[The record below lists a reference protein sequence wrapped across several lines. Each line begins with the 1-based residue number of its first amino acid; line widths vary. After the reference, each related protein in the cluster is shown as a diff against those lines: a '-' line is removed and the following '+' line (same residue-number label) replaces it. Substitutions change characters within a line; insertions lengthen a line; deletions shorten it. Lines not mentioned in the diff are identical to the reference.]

1 MAGLARRWR
10 SAAIAAGVCCAVA
23 ACDLPSSLTR
33 PGSPLRPPTPAE
45 SSERKAT
52 DFPPEYY
59 APAFVVAGKGLW
71 PSRRVEVEGPE
82 RVSYHARDGSI
93 ALALERRACEPAA
106 CRAAFDALV
115 GEINTQ
121 ATASG
126 GKFRVATDAEAGAD
140 WRQGIA
146 DQFQFVYRLPRS
158 AQFWTLRIGL
168 INRLD
173 GDAYFGGV
181 RGILNR
187 QRTEDAMAEG
197 NDAVAAWAPT
207 IHDRARRLLAAGQ
220 KDEAL
225 AVLAKLIAAA
235 PASYAARLDFA
246 TNTGDAAAARA
257 NALAVLEDAEDP
269 EQLATAARIAGVPR
283 PALEGLPALAPGATG
298 LQLVLVPLPPCDV
311 QIVAEAARVYE
322 TITGIPAK
330 IYRPPG
336 PWSWDA
342 PDRVPGQRNIQDMIR
357 KPRGEASIDFAGWTR
372 ERYRDELVRSYEKSD
387 ALSRFTSR
395 VTAEGFMTG
404 PGQYTADP
412 YLDRLAQLLAP
423 FRSQGA
429 RTMYVGVT
437 EANISFDNF
446 NFVFSAGREIPGGQ
460 LAILSYAMMTSRL
473 LGEPMPS
480 RKRLTERLGKQMV
493 PASLA
498 QLDVPR
504 PDDPTD
510 PHFQAVSVADVDRK
524 GLLLS
529 PPTREAI
536 ERLRR

>member
-10 SAAIAAGVCCAVA
+10 AAAVAAGLCFATA

-33 PGSPLRPPTPAE
+33 PGSPLRPPTPTG
-45 SSERKAT
+45 SSEPKAA
-52 DFPPEYY
+52 DFPPDYY

-71 PSRRVEVEGPE
+71 PSRRADVEGPE

-93 ALALERRACEPAA
+93 ALAFERRPCDQAA
-106 CRAAFDALV
+106 CRAAFDAAV
-115 GEINTQ
+115 GEINAQ

-158 AQFWTLRIGL
+158 VQLWTLRIGL

-173 GDAYFGGV
+173 GDGYFGGV
-181 RGILNR
+181 RGILDR
-187 QRTEDAMAEG
+187 QRTEDAMAGG
-197 NDAVAAWAPT
+197 NDAIAAWAPT
-207 IHDRARRLLAAGQ
+207 IHDHARGLLAAGQ

-225 AVLAKLIAAA
+225 AVLEKLIAAA
-235 PASYAARLDFA
+235 PASYAARLDVA
-246 TNTGDAAAARA
+246 ANTGDAAAARA

-269 EQLATAARIAGVPR
+269 EQLATAARIAGVAR
-283 PALEGLPALAPGATG
+283 PEIDRLPVLASGGGGLG
-298 LQLVLVPLPPCDV
+298 LVLVALPPCDV
-311 QIVAEAARVYE
+311 QLVAEAARIYE

-357 KPRGEASIDFAGWTR
+357 KPRGEAPIDFAGWTR
-372 ERYRDELVRSYEKSD
+372 ERYRDELIKSYEKSD
-387 ALSRFTSR
+387 ALSRYTSR

-423 FRSQGA
+423 YRSQDA

-446 NFVFSAGREIPGGQ
+446 NYVFAAGGDAPGRRVT
-460 LAILSYAMMTSRL
+460 ILSYSMMTSRL
-473 LGEPMPS
+473 LGEPMAS
-480 RKRLTERLGKQMV
+480 RKRLAERLGKQMV
-493 PASLA
+493 PPSLA
-498 QLDVPR
+498 QLGIPR

-510 PHFQAVSVADVDRK
+510 PHFQAMSVADVDRK